1 MVFDEP
7 RYRLGLHLVQAKP
20 RANFHRNFG
29 PGNRVILGASLGHV
43 MQKKR
48 DIEDPPVSDHRHDF
62 MRDRQFIRMPP
73 RLDFRQ
79 RTNRPDQMFVDRIM
93 MIHIKLHHRDDT
105 PEFGNEP
112 PEQSCLVHPAQ
123 YDFRRTFRDQY
134 LDKKPVCLGIR
145 SQLRVGK
152 PERLGHKP
160 RGVRMDR
167 TVENGGKV
175 EQSDEIDRIGR
186 KHILPRNCDALI
198 LDHEIL
204 RLRDGVALA
213 TESLNKT
220 IQHRRWL
227 GVLGFECRTHNRC

>member
-1 MVFDEP
+1 
-7 RYRLGLHLVQAKP
+7 
-20 RANFHRNFG
+20 
-29 PGNRVILGASLGHV
+29 
-43 MQKKR
+43 
-48 DIEDPPVSDHRHDF
+48 
-62 MRDRQFIRMPP
+62 
-73 RLDFRQ
+73 
-79 RTNRPDQMFVDRIM
+79 MFVDRIM

-112 PEQSCLVHPAQ
+112 PEQSRLVHPAQ
-123 YDFRRTFRDQY
+123 YNLRRTFRDQY

-167 TVENGGKV
+167 TVENGGKM
-175 EQSDEIDRIGR
+175 EQPDQIDRIGR
-186 KHILPRNCDALI
+186 KHILPRNRDTLI

-227 GVLGFECRTHNRC
+227 GVLGFECSTHNRC